1 MKHIEISKQS
11 EQLKQFK
18 KKKKKATQEKIF
30 HQKSLATLIVHTVIS
45 LRNTN
50 KIRR

>member
-18 KKKKKATQEKIF
+18 KKEATQEKIF